1 MGKPCPNMRPA
12 GHVDVYSLDACTL
25 LCFREAFM
33 ELMSRYAAASQM
45 SDEKPAAFPG
55 NPAVNGE
62 DAVTAGWDFSPFCH
76 LFE

>member
-1 MGKPCPNMRPA
+1 
-12 GHVDVYSLDACTL
+12 
-25 LCFREAFM
+25 M

-45 SDEKPAAFPG
+45 SDEKPAAFPA